1 MARFP
6 WQKMAGVLG
15 TTRHGTIVRGE
26 SFAVSGNFHE
36 TAVTPLWD
44 RPRHPARLVCFAA
57 RAAARANQQL
67 GGVLSA
73 ADFEWH
79 RGDFATPALL
89 LSHPCRTFMP
99 TPSARVAHPVA
110 PDACAVHDPTANA
123 G

>member
-1 MARFP
+1 M
-6 WQKMAGVLG
+6 
-15 TTRHGTIVRGE
+15 RGE

-57 RAAARANQQL
+57 RAAARGAR
-67 GGVLSA
+67 A
-73 ADFEWH
+73 
-79 RGDFATPALL
+79 PALL

-110 PDACAVHDPTANA
+110 PDACAVHDPASNA